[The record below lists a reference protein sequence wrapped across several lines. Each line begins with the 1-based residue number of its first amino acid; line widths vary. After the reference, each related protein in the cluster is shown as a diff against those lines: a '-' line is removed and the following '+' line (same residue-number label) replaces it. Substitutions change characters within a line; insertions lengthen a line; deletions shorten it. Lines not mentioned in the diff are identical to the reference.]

1 MNSNRGLTKGRGSMF
16 KKILASLG
24 KGAATVDLQYD
35 NRNYQAGDSIQG
47 EVVIQGGEV
56 EQKINQLTV
65 RLMMNVVLKQGSV
78 SKEVAHIPLVN
89 RDCIHPK
96 ERKVIPFHYVLP
108 TNIPISRG
116 TVSYYLDTHLD
127 IEGGVDRKDVDRLVI
142 QSQKSITSIFNA
154 MAQLGFRETANSG
167 KLDQYGQ
174 EFAFF
179 PTQQFMGQVN
189 EVEMRFANEESGIRV
204 WMEVDC
210 KSGYKEIEAKREFY
224 LSKNVLEHEAD
235 LHKLLGKYISEA
247 IDQPYAFTQPFSYS
261 TNHHHGRASQL
272 GNAIPGMV
280 GGLAVGVLG
289 SMLLT
294 EMMDGFDVGDMF
306 EEAIE
311 DLDGGFDSFFDSGD
325 GES

>member
-1 MNSNRGLTKGRGSMF
+1 MF

-24 KGAATVDLQYD
+24 KGAATVDLQCD
-35 NRNYQAGDSIQG
+35 NHNYQAGESIQG
-47 EVVIQGGEV
+47 QLVIQGGEV
-56 EQKINQLTV
+56 EQKINQVTV

-78 SKEVAHIPLVN
+78 TKEVAHIPLIN
-89 RDCIHPK
+89 RDCIQPK

-142 QSQKSITSIFNA
+142 QSQESITSIFNA
-154 MAQLGFRETANSG
+154 MAQLGFRETADSG

-179 PTQQFMGQVN
+179 PTQHFMGQVN

-210 KSGYKEIEAKREFY
+210 KSGYKEIEAKREFH
-224 LSKNVLEHEAD
+224 LNQNVLEQEDD

-247 IDQPYAFTQPFSYS
+247 IEQPYAFTQPFSYS
-261 TNHHHGRASQL
+261 TTHPHGRSSQM
-272 GNAIPGMV
+272 GNTIPGMV

-289 SMLLT
+289 TMLFT
-294 EMMDGFDVGDMF
+294 EMMEGFDIEEMF
-306 EEAIE
+306 EEATE
-311 DLDGGFDSFFDSGD
+311 DFDGGFDSFFDNGD

>member
-1 MNSNRGLTKGRGSMF
+1 MF

-142 QSQKSITSIFNA
+142 QSQKSISSIFNA

-179 PTQQFMGQVN
+179 PTSQFMGQVN

-235 LHKLLGKYISEA
+235 LHKLLGKYITEA

-280 GGLAVGVLG
+280 GGLAIGVLG
-289 SMLLT
+289 SMLFT
-294 EMMDGFDVGDMF
+294 EMMDGFDVGEMF
-306 EEAIE
+306 EEATE
-311 DLDGGFDSFFDSGD
+311 DLDGEFDSFFDSGD

>member
-1 MNSNRGLTKGRGSMF
+1 MF

-142 QSQKSITSIFNA
+142 QSQKSISSIFNA

-179 PTQQFMGQVN
+179 STSQFMGQVN

-235 LHKLLGKYISEA
+235 LHKLLGKYITEA

-289 SMLLT
+289 SMLFT
-294 EMMDGFDVGDMF
+294 EMMDGFDVGEMF
-306 EEAIE
+306 EEATE
-311 DLDGGFDSFFDSGD
+311 DLDGEFDSFFDSGD

>member
-1 MNSNRGLTKGRGSMF
+1 MF

-96 ERKVIPFHYVLP
+96 ERKVIPFHYLLP

-142 QSQKSITSIFNA
+142 QSQKSISFIFNA

-235 LHKLLGKYISEA
+235 LHKLLGKYITEA

-289 SMLLT
+289 SMLFT
-294 EMMDGFDVGDMF
+294 EMVDGFDVGEMF
-306 EEAIE
+306 EEATE

>member
-1 MNSNRGLTKGRGSMF
+1 MF

-24 KGAATVDLQYD
+24 KGAATVDLQCD
-35 NRNYQAGDSIQG
+35 NSNYQAGESIQG

-65 RLMMNVVLKQGSV
+65 RFMMNVVLKQGSV
-78 SKEVAHIPLVN
+78 SKEIAHIPLVN

-96 ERKVIPFHYVLP
+96 ERKVIPFQYILP

-127 IEGGVDRKDVDRLVI
+127 IEGGVDRKDVDWLVI
-142 QSQKSITSIFNA
+142 QSQESLQSIFNA
-154 MAQLGFRETANSG
+154 MGQLGFRETASSG
-167 KLDQYGQ
+167 KLDQHGQ

-210 KSGYKEIEAKREFY
+210 KSGYNEIEAKREFH
-224 LSKNVLEHEAD
+224 LNQNVLEHEAE
-235 LHKLLGKYISEA
+235 LEKLLGKYISEA
-247 IDQPYAFTQPFSYS
+247 IEKPYAFTQPFSYS
-261 TNHHHGRASQL
+261 TNHHYGRASQI
-272 GNAIPGMV
+272 GNAIPSMV

-289 SMLLT
+289 TMLFT
-294 EMMDGFDVGDMF
+294 EMMDGFDIEEMF
-306 EEAIE
+306 EEATE
-311 DLDGGFDSFFDSGD
+311 DLDGGFDSFFDNGD

>member
-1 MNSNRGLTKGRGSMF
+1 MKGRGCMF

-89 RDCIHPK
+89 RDRVYPK

-116 TVSYYLDTHLD
+116 AVSYYLDTHLD

-142 QSQKSITSIFNA
+142 QSQESISSIFNA
-154 MAQLGFRETANSG
+154 MGKLGFRETADSG
-167 KLDQYGQ
+167 KLDQFGQ

-189 EVEMRFANEESGIRV
+189 EVEMRFANEELGIRV

-210 KSGYKEIEAKREFY
+210 KSGYKEIEAKREFH
-224 LSKNVLEHEAD
+224 LNQNVLEHEAE
-235 LHKLLGKYISEA
+235 LEKLLGKYILEA
-247 IDQPYAFTQPFSYS
+247 IEQPYAFTQPFSYS
-261 TNHHHGRASQL
+261 TNHHHGRASQI

-289 SMLLT
+289 TMLFT
-294 EMMDGFDVGDMF
+294 EMMEGFDVEEMF
-306 EEAIE
+306 EETAE
-311 DLDGGFDSFFDSGD
+311 DFDGEFDTFFENGDGGEDS
-325 GES
+325 

>member
-1 MNSNRGLTKGRGSMF
+1 MF

-24 KGAATVDLQYD
+24 KGAATVDLQCD
-35 NRNYQAGDSIQG
+35 NRNYQAGENIQG
-47 EVVIQGGEV
+47 EVIIQGGEV

-89 RDCIHPK
+89 RDRILSK

-127 IEGGVDRKDVDRLVI
+127 IEGGFDRKDVDRLVI
-142 QSQKSITSIFNA
+142 QSQESIQSIFNA
-154 MAQLGFRETANSG
+154 MSQLGFRETADSG

-179 PTQQFMGQVN
+179 PTQQYLGQVN

-210 KSGYKEIEAKREFY
+210 KSGYKEIEAKREFH
-224 LSKNVLEHEAD
+224 LNQNVLEHEAE
-235 LHKLLGKYISEA
+235 LEKLLGKYISEA
-247 IDQPYAFTQPFSYS
+247 IEQPYAFSQPFSYS
-261 TNHHHGRASQL
+261 TNHQQVHTSQM
-272 GNAIPGMV
+272 GNAIPGMI

-289 SMLLT
+289 TMLLT
-294 EMMDGFDVGDMF
+294 EMMEGFDVEEMF
-306 EEAIE
+306 EEATE
-311 DLDGGFDSFFDSGD
+311 DFDGGFDAFFDNGD

>member
-1 MNSNRGLTKGRGSMF
+1 MF

-24 KGAATVDLQYD
+24 KGAATVDLQCG
-35 NRNYQAGDSIQG
+35 NHNYQAGESIQG

-65 RLMMNVVLKQGSV
+65 RFMMNAVLKQGSV
-78 SKEVAHIPLVN
+78 SREVAHIPLIN

-108 TNIPISRG
+108 TNIPISSG

-142 QSQKSITSIFNA
+142 QPQKSIQSIFNA
-154 MAQLGFRETANSG
+154 MAQLGFRETADSG

-179 PTQQFMGQVN
+179 STQQFIGQVN

-204 WMEVDC
+204 FMEVDC
-210 KSGYKEIEAKREFY
+210 KSGYKEIEAKREFH
-224 LSKNVLEHEAD
+224 LNQNDLEHAAGLE
-235 LHKLLGKYISEA
+235 KLLGKYISEA

-261 TNHHHGRASQL
+261 ANQHHGRASQL
-272 GNAIPGMV
+272 NAIPGMV

-289 SMLLT
+289 TMLFT
-294 EMMDGFDVGDMF
+294 EMMEGFDMEEMF
-306 EEAIE
+306 EEATE
-311 DLDGGFDSFFDSGD
+311 DFDGGFDSFFDSGD

>member
-1 MNSNRGLTKGRGSMF
+1 MF

-24 KGAATVDLQYD
+24 KGAATVDLQYY

-78 SKEVAHIPLVN
+78 SKEVAHILLVN
-89 RDCIHPK
+89 RDRVHPK

-116 TVSYYLDTHLD
+116 AVSYYLDTHLD

-142 QSQKSITSIFNA
+142 QSQESISSIFNA
-154 MAQLGFRETANSG
+154 MGKLGFRETADSG
-167 KLDQYGQ
+167 KLDQFGQ

-189 EVEMRFANEESGIRV
+189 EVEMRFANEETGIRV

-210 KSGYKEIEAKREFY
+210 KSGYKEIEAKREFH
-224 LSKNVLEHEAD
+224 LNQNVLEHEAE
-235 LHKLLGKYISEA
+235 LEMLLGKYILEA
-247 IDQPYAFTQPFSYS
+247 IEQPYAFTQPFSYS
-261 TNHHHGRASQL
+261 TNQHHGQASQM

-294 EMMDGFDVGDMF
+294 EMMDGFDV
-306 EEAIE
+306 EEMIE
-311 DLDGGFDSFFDSGD
+311 ETAEDFNGEFDSFFDSGD
-325 GES
+325 GGEDS

>member
-1 MNSNRGLTKGRGSMF
+1 MF

-24 KGAATVDLQYD
+24 KGAASVDLQYD
-35 NRNYQAGDSIQG
+35 NRNYQAGESVQG

-56 EQKINQLTV
+56 EQKINQLTI

-142 QSQKSITSIFNA
+142 QSQKSISSIFNA
-154 MAQLGFRETANSG
+154 MSQLGFRETANSG

-224 LSKNVLEHEAD
+224 LNQDVLEHEAD

-247 IDQPYAFTQPFSYS
+247 MDQPYAFTQPFSYS

-289 SMLLT
+289 SMLFT
-294 EMMDGFDVGDMF
+294 EIMDGFDVGEMF
-306 EEAIE
+306 EEAAE
-311 DLDGGFDSFFDSGD
+311 DFDGGFDSFFDSED